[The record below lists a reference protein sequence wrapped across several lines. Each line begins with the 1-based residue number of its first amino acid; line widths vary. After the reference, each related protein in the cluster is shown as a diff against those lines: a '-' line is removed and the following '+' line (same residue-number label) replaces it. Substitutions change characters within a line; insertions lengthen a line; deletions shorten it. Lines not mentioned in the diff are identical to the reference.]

1 MSNYEIL
8 TYILVALL
16 IYIGLQIVVTATVI
30 YEFWKRKMPT
40 KFVGVK
46 LDKVTKDALGDL
58 K

>member
-8 TYILVALL
+8 TYILVAIL
-16 IYIGLQIVVTATVI
+16 IYMGLQIVVTATVI
-30 YEFWKRKMPT
+30 YEFWKRKIPT

-46 LDKVTKDALGDL
+46 LDKVTKDALGNS